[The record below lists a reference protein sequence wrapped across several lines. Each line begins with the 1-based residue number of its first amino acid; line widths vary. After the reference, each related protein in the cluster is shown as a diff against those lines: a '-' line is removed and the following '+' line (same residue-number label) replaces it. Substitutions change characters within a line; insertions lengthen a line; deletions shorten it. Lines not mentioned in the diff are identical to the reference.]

1 MDRQRAHQARLHV
14 PGRPAAARA
23 PQGSGARQLP
33 PCRPPPRPPPGGAA
47 GCPAARLAV
56 PERQRGRAAEAGQAA
71 AMDRFVWT
79 SGLLEINE
87 TLVIQ
92 QRGVRIY
99 DGEEK
104 VGRRP
109 AGPRSATPAPRL
121 ASPIGAAPAVHARR
135 APGSGP
141 TRERLPRGARGRRPS
156 PSPGRDPRSG
166 RHGGRGQGT
175 PSPRP
180 RSRRAG
186 RFRLCPE
193 AAGSCAPELGVASG
207 AGTWGNRGDRAV
219 LAGAGAGRTERISEE
234 KSPPLLGRLG
244 QRLCVC
250 GLLVVRKRR
259 WKGGLIV
266 LSSDGTGR
274 AW

>member
-1 MDRQRAHQARLHV
+1 MGWTIPPGLWAMDRQGAHQARLHV
-14 PGRPAAARA
+14 PECPWGRARSAGLRGQTAASR
-23 PQGSGARQLP
+23 
-33 PCRPPPRPPPGGAA
+33 RPPPRPPPGGAA
-47 GCPAARLAV
+47 GCPAAPLAV

-104 VGRRP
+104 VGRLP
-109 AGPRSATPAPRL
+109 AGPRSATSAPRL
-121 ASPIGAAPAVHARR
+121 ASPIGAAPAIHARP

-141 TRERLPRGARGRRPS
+141 TRERLPGGARGRRPS
-156 PSPGRDPRSG
+156 PSPGRNPRSG
-166 RHGGRGQGT
+166 RHGGSGQGT

-180 RSRRAG
+180 RSRRPG

-193 AAGSCAPELGVASG
+193 AAGSCAPEPGVASG
-207 AGTWGNRGDRAV
+207 AGTWGSPGDRAV
-219 LAGAGAGRTERISEE
+219 PAVAGAGRTERISEE

-250 GLLVVRKRR
+250 
-259 WKGGLIV
+259 
-266 LSSDGTGR
+266 
-274 AW
+274 